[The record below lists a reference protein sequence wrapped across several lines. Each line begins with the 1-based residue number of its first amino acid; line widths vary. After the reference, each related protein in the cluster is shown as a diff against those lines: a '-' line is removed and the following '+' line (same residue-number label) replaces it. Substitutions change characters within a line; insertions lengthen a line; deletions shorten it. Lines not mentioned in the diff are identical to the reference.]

1 MKSLLIAA
9 GMMAAMF
16 GAAPAMAAPV
26 SPAATVEAPQ
36 PGQEMRS
43 DRDRRVVTRTVRTT
57 RSTNRGPGW
66 NNRTDKRRYVRNQR
80 RYGWNKMRCTNVRRH
95 HRWVR
100 VCTRR

>member
-9 GMMAAMF
+9 GMIAALF

-26 SPAATVEAPQ
+26 STAAAIEAPP
-36 PGQEMRS
+36 PGQDVRS
-43 DRDRRVVTRTVRTT
+43 DRRDRRVVTRTSRTT

-66 NNRTDKRRYVRNQR
+66 NNGRTDR
-80 RYGWNKMRCTNVRRH
+80 RYGWNQKRCQNVRRH

>member
-1 MKSLLIAA
+1 MKRLLIAA

-16 GAAPAMAAPV
+16 GAAPAMAAPAA
-26 SPAATVEAPQ
+26 PATTVEAPQ

-43 DRDRRVVTRTVRTT
+43 DRDRRVVTRTT
-57 RSTNRGPGW
+57 RSTSSTNRGPGW
-66 NNRTDKRRYVRNQR
+66 NNRTDNRRYVRNQR
-80 RYGWNKMRCTNVRRH
+80 RWGSKVRCTNVRRH

>member
-1 MKSLLIAA
+1 MKRLLIAA

-16 GAAPAMAAPV
+16 GAAPSMAAPV
-26 SPAATVEAPQ
+26 SPAAAVAAPQ

-43 DRDRRVVTRTVRTT
+43 DRDRRVTTTTTRTTQTDR
-57 RSTNRGPGW
+57 RPGW
-66 NNRTDKRRYVRNQR
+66 NNRTDNRRYVRNQR
-80 RYGWNKMRCTNVRRH
+80 RWSSKVRCTNVRRH